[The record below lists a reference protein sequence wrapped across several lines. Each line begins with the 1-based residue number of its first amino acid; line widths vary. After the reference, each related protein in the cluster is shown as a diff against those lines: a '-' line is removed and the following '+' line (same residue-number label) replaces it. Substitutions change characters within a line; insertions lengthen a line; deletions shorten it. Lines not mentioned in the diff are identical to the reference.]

1 MKKIFLILI
10 SLFLILGCSSPRK
23 EKTEAVF
30 EEIPI
35 QYINNHDKL
44 NFDIGDVSPLV
55 KVKITSTN
63 SIELTKEDIEV
74 IMDMANCKAGN
85 TECEIILGYQYLND
99 VICSDCL
106 VEIEPKSL
114 KLAIK

>member
-1 MKKIFLILI
+1 MKKIVLMLISSFLIV
-10 SLFLILGCSSPRK
+10 GCSSPNK
-23 EKTEAVF
+23 EKVETVF

-44 NFDIGDVSPLV
+44 SFDLDDVSPFV
-55 KVKITSTN
+55 KVKITSTD
-63 SIELTKEDIEV
+63 SIEFKKDDIEV
-74 IMDMANCKAGN
+74 IMDMENCKAGN
-85 TECEIILGYQYLND
+85 TECEIKLDYHYLND
-99 VICSDCL
+99 VTCDDCR